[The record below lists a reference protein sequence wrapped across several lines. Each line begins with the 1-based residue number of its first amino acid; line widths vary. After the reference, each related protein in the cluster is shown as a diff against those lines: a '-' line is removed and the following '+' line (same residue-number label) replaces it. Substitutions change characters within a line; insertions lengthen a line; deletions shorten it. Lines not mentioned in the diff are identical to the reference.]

1 MDGRIQ
7 TIEVTFQNLLGL
19 ATMLE
24 WSLDGPFTRDKIPLI
39 HRVKKTT
46 YTKPGGGFRF
56 VSAHRSHE
64 HLTIIIISLDTTQ
77 H

>member
-7 TIEVTFQNLLGL
+7 TIEVIFQSLLGL
-19 ATMLE
+19 GTMLE
-24 WSLDGPFTRDKIPLI
+24 WSLDGPFTRDEIPLI

-46 YTKPGGGFRF
+46 CTKPGGGFRF
-56 VSAHRSHE
+56 VFAHRSHE
-64 HLTIIIISLDTTQ
+64 HLTMISISLGTIQ